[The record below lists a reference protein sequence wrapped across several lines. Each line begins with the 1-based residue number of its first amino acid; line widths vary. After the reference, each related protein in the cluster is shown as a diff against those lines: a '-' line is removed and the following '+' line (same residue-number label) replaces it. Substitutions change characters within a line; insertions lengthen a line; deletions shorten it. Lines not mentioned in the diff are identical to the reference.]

1 MSTEFTRTPTYS
13 SAAERMR
20 LYRKR
25 RRDGIQYVRMPLHA
39 KEVQDLIWMGHLGE
53 GQRHDA
59 EAIQAAVLGVFHSA
73 MDEMRDGFMYRARA
87 PIKPGRS
94 V

>member
-1 MSTEFTRTPTYS
+1 
-13 SAAERMR
+13 MR

-25 RRDGIQYVRMPLHA
+25 RRDGIQYVRIPLHA